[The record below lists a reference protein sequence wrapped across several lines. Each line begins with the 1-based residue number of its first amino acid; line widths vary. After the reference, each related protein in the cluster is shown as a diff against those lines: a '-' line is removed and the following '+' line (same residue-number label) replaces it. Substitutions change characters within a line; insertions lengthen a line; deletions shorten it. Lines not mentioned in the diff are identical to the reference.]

1 MDDSLDDQ
9 RPPLAPWNE
18 GQEADSPRFIL
29 RLYVTGMTP
38 RSIRAIAQL
47 TSICSEYLPN
57 RHDLEIIDI
66 YQHPALAC
74 KDQIIASPTLLKTS
88 PPPEI
93 RLIGELSDRGRV
105 LSSLGIAGSE

>member
-1 MDDSLDDQ
+1 MDNSLNDQ
-9 RPPLAPWNE
+9 RPPVPAWDE
-18 GQEADSPRFIL
+18 GTDGGSPRFIL

-38 RSIRAIAQL
+38 RSLRAIAQM
-47 TSICSEYLPN
+47 TSICSEYLPD

-66 YQHPALAC
+66 YQHPSLASQ
-74 KDQIIASPTLLKTS
+74 DQIIASPTLLKTS

-93 RLIGELSDRGRV
+93 RLIGELSNRQRV